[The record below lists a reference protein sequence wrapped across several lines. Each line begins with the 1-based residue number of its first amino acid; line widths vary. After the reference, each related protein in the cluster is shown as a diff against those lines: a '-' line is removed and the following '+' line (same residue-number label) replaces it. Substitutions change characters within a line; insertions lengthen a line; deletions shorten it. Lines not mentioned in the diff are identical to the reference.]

1 MSNLLSSLIF
11 SSFYELMRGFQ
22 MRIVLIAILSSTF
35 LFAVGGVV
43 IFNDGT
49 TIEGDVSS
57 VSENTVS
64 ITPMGLTF
72 PEEIRIENVD
82 SLRLYDGKLLIAN
95 NEVRLM
101 YANGEFYETGISPD
115 NNEAEM
121 HEDYDVEYVII
132 PNWSLNFY
140 SGYPIVK
147 GSTFDYYD
155 DINPV
160 LGLSI
165 GSPYGLF
172 LGDFFMNVISE
183 IAYYEFNVT
192 NNPEYENFAGMA
204 YQVGLSPGLFIGET
218 SISLTA
224 CTGVYH
230 AGSGFIGGGSIDL
243 PIGNYLLNS
252 FEENDFIQDN
262 SDIIEAL
269 EIRLTGR
276 GNTVKKTD
284 GTTTYWLG
292 AGISLG
298 YEF

>member
-121 HEDYDVEYVII
+121 YEDYDVEYVII
-132 PNWSLNFY
+132 PNWSLNLY
-140 SGYPIVK
+140 TGYPLK
-147 GSTFDYYD
+147 TASSFEEFDES
-155 DINPV
+155 N
-160 LGLSI
+160 LLFGLSV
-165 GSPYGLF
+165 GSPFGIF
-172 LGDFFMNVISE
+172 AGDFFMNVIGE
-183 IAYYEFNVT
+183 FVYYNFQQK
-192 NNPEYENFAGMA
+192 NNLEGQNFGGPAF
-204 YQVGLSPGLFIGET
+204 QIGLSPGLFIGEA

-224 CTGVYH
+224 CTGIYQNDK
-230 AGSGFIGGGSIDL
+230 GEMTSGFIAGGSLDIPLGNLLSEYIDIDGDEF
-243 PIGNYLLNS
+243 PIEVRVTSRSNLISKDEG
-252 FEENDFIQDN
+252 I
-262 SDIIEAL
+262 
-269 EIRLTGR
+269 TGWL
-276 GNTVKKTD
+276 D
-284 GTTTYWLG
+284 G
-292 AGISLG
+292 GISIG